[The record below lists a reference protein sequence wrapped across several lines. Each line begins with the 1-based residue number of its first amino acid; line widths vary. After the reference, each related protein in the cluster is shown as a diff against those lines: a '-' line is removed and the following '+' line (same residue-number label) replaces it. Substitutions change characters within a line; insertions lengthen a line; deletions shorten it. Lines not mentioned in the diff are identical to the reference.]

1 MAGISWSD
9 DFLLTGSSPFF
20 AGGLWRGAHHE
31 KPDTPGGIAV
41 ELCPDRRL
49 RRQKSGQAGA
59 ERSGQKSRPF
69 AICILNTEEDAL
81 HPPQIGEKES
91 VLLSRV

>member
-9 DFLLTGSSPFF
+9 DFLLTGSGPFF
-20 AGGLWRGAHHE
+20 AGCLLRGAHHE
-31 KPDTPGGIAV
+31 KPDTPGGTAV
-41 ELCPDRRL
+41 GRRPERRL

-69 AICILNTEEDAL
+69 VICILNTEEDAL
-81 HPPQIGEKES
+81 HPPHIGEEES